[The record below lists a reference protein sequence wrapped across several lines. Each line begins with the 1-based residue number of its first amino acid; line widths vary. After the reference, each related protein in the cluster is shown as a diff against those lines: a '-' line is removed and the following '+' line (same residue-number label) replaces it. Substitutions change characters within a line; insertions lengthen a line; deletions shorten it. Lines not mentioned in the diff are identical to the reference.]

1 MNKSL
6 ETMQEV
12 ETFYPQNIA
21 EWRDWLE
28 KHHHSHQSIWVV
40 FYKKSSGVSTITWS
54 EAVDMALC
62 FGWIDSKKVSV
73 DAVQSLQFFSKRKA
87 KSTWSKINKDKIE
100 KLIEAELMAP
110 AGLESIRIAKEN
122 GSWTVLDGVEAL
134 VIPSDFM
141 ESLQLEEGLSE
152 KFESL
157 SKSAK
162 KEILYKLLS
171 AKRPETRQKRIE
183 EIVALLQK
191 GK

>member
-1 MNKSL
+1 M
-6 ETMQEV
+6 
-12 ETFYPQNIA
+12 F
-21 EWRDWLE
+21 
-28 KHHHSHQSIWVV
+28 
-40 FYKKSSGVSTITWS
+40 
-54 EAVDMALC
+54 
-62 FGWIDSKKVSV
+62 
-73 DAVQSLQFFSKRKA
+73 
-87 KSTWSKINKDKIE
+87 
-100 KLIEAELMAP
+100 P

-122 GSWTVLDGVEAL
+122 GSWTMLDEVEAL

>member
-1 MNKSL
+1 
-6 ETMQEV
+6 MQEI

-21 EWRDWLE
+21 AWRDWLE
-28 KHHHSHQSIWVV
+28 KHHQSHDSIWVV
-40 FYKKSSGVSTITWS
+40 FYKKSSGEPTITWS

-100 KLIEAELMAP
+100 KLIEAKLMAP
-110 AGLESIRIAKEN
+110 AGIESIRIAKEN
-122 GSWTVLDGVEAL
+122 GSWTMLDEVEAL
-134 VIPSDFM
+134 VIPSDLK
-141 ESLQLEEGLSE
+141 ESLQSVEGLLE
-152 KFESL
+152 KFEGL

-162 KEILYKLLS
+162 KEMLFKMLS
-171 AKRPETRQKRIE
+171 AKRPETRQKHIE
-183 EIVALLQK
+183 EILTLLQK

>member
-1 MNKSL
+1 
-6 ETMQEV
+6 MQEI
-12 ETFYPQNIA
+12 ETFYPKNIA

-28 KHHHSHQSIWVV
+28 QHHQSHQSIWVV
-40 FYKKSSGVSTITWS
+40 FYKKSSGEPTITWS

-100 KLIEAELMAP
+100 KLMESDLMFP

-122 GSWTVLDGVEAL
+122 GSWTMLDEVEAL

>member
-1 MNKSL
+1 
-6 ETMQEV
+6 
-12 ETFYPQNIA
+12 
-21 EWRDWLE
+21 
-28 KHHHSHQSIWVV
+28 
-40 FYKKSSGVSTITWS
+40 
-54 EAVDMALC
+54 
-62 FGWIDSKKVSV
+62 
-73 DAVQSLQFFSKRKA
+73 
-87 KSTWSKINKDKIE
+87 
-100 KLIEAELMAP
+100 MAP

-122 GSWTVLDGVEAL
+122 GSWTVLDDVEAL

-183 EIVALLQK
+183 EIVSLLQK